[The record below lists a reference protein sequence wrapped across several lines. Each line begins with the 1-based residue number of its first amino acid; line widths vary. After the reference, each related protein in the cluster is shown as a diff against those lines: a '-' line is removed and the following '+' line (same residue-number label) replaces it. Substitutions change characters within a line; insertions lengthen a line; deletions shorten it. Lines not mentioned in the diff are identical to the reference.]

1 LAHNLKSPVAQLIG
15 LTDLLKKTVK
25 MDGLAQETIEKIA
38 NSSQSLHDI
47 INDLNQILHIRRGN
61 DAYFEEVDLNNIL
74 RKVLY
79 TLETDIRLKHAEI
92 KIRADKEIEMRGVKA
107 YFQSIFYNLVS
118 NDLNNILRK
127 VLYTLETDIRLKH
140 AEIKIRAD
148 KEIEMRGVKAYFQS
162 IFYNLVSNALKYTN
176 PERTSVI
183 NINIR
188 KSNDDLVISVSD
200 NGVGIDL
207 ENAGDKLFQLYQRV
221 HSGYQGKG
229 FGLFLTKTQVEAMGG
244 IIEVDSTIG
253 QGTTFRFVFSRNI

>member
-1 LAHNLKSPVAQLIG
+1 MAHNLKSPVAQLIG

-61 DAYFEEVDLNNIL
+61 DAYFEEV
-74 RKVLY
+74 
-79 TLETDIRLKHAEI
+79 
-92 KIRADKEIEMRGVKA
+92 
-107 YFQSIFYNLVS
+107 
-118 NDLNNILRK
+118 DLNNILRK